1 MRKRKPPVLLGTV
14 LVLMLV
20 AVGIMYAPRGSGDD
34 GHGHEQQAANTPPP
48 PAAEK
53 GDRPKISTS
62 QVAGMAKTAMAT
74 PPAKG
79 RPGPVGVPSEGSG
92 PSVAAARPQAYK
104 PTPNESST
112 STQWYTDQTK
122 K

>member
-1 MRKRKPPVLLGTV
+1 MRKRKPPVFLATV

-20 AVGIMYAPRGSGDD
+20 AVGIMYAPRGADD
-34 GHGHEQQAANTPPP
+34 GHGHNQQAANTPPP

-53 GDRPKISTS
+53 GERPKISAS
-62 QVAGMAKTAMAT
+62 QVVGLAKGAMANSD
-74 PPAKG
+74 KGG
-79 RPGPVGVPSEGSG
+79 RPGPDGPAGPATG
-92 PSVAAARPQAYK
+92 PSVAAIKPQAYK